1 MMPVAD
7 LIALPYIARETY
19 CHCIAH
25 KTFHC
30 SSGVPWSPTNY
41 KCIVTIPGAK
51 LDCKVLHRSIAKF
64 QRQCP
69 CKRVSIYQCI
79 VYIHCASSIIAPM
92 FWCALAVHQYIA
104 IKNHCI
110 HILTE
115 MDVMI
120 LPV

>member
-41 KCIVTIPGAK
+41 KCIATIIIPRIARYYTDQLQNSK
-51 LDCKVLHRSIAKF
+51 DNVLVNVYQFINALYISIA
-64 QRQCP
+64 QAQSLLP
-69 CKRVSIYQCI
+69 CSG
-79 VYIHCASSIIAPM
+79 AP
-92 FWCALAVHQYIA
+92 
-104 IKNHCI
+104 
-110 HILTE
+110 
-115 MDVMI
+115 
-120 LPV
+120 